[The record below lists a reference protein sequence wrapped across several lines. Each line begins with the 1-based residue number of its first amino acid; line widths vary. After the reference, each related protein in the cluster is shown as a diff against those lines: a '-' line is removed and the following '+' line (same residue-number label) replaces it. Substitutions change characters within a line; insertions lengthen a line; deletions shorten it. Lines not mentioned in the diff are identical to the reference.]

1 METFFVSLFS
11 APSLYIRKE
20 GATHHPDST
29 NFQFYN
35 ETYLIFEVIFLEMRW
50 QFQIELIE
58 PIVIRVLNW
67 ARIELALEWRKLSEI

>member
-35 ETYLIFEVIFLEMRW
+35 ETYLIFEVIFLEMR
-50 QFQIELIE
+50 
-58 PIVIRVLNW
+58 
-67 ARIELALEWRKLSEI
+67 

>member
-1 METFFVSLFS
+1 MIFNHGHSTLTEFETLKIIYHYGNLFVSLFS

-35 ETYLIFEVIFLEMRW
+35 ETYLIFEVIFLEMR
-50 QFQIELIE
+50 
-58 PIVIRVLNW
+58 
-67 ARIELALEWRKLSEI
+67 